1 MVDILEHIYFFDG
14 NQKRISWVI
23 QNKEISTEQ
32 YREHAEYYL
41 DIVSIEQ
48 AKYIALHVGIFWGI
62 GTFTIKNGDTIRIML
77 DSKTMYDH
85 LFNNATVTDGFIKTR
100 TVFINKLIDQRKLV
114 IKYELIEPE
123 QNIATKALS
132 L

>member
-1 MVDILEHIYFFDG
+1 MEHVYFSDG

-23 QNKEISTEQ
+23 QNEKTDVEQ
-32 YREHAEYYL
+32 YREQAENYL
-41 DIVSIEQ
+41 DIVSVEQ
-48 AKYIALHVGIFWGI
+48 SKYIALHVGIFWCI
-62 GTFTIKNGDTIRIML
+62 GTFIIKNGDIVKIML

-85 LFNNATVTDGFIKTR
+85 LSNSNASTDFFIERRAGFIKQ
-100 TVFINKLIDQRKLV
+100 LIAQRKLV

-123 QNIATKALS
+123 QNIATKVLS

>member
-1 MVDILEHIYFFDG
+1 MEHVYFFDG
-14 NQKRISWVI
+14 SQKRISWVI
-23 QNKEISTEQ
+23 QNKEINTEQ

-62 GTFTIKNGDTIRIML
+62 GTFTIKNGDTIKVML

-85 LFNNATVTDGFIKTR
+85 LHNNATITDRFIKTR

-114 IKYELIEPE
+114 VKYELIEPE

>member
-1 MVDILEHIYFFDG
+1 MEHVYFSDG

-23 QNKEISTEQ
+23 QNEKTNVEQ
-32 YREHAEYYL
+32 YREQAENYS
-41 DIVSIEQ
+41 DIVSVEQ
-48 AKYIALHVGIFWGI
+48 SKYIALHVGIFWCI
-62 GTFTIKNGDTIRIML
+62 GTFIIKNGDTVKIML

-85 LFNNATVTDGFIKTR
+85 LSNSNASTDFFIERRAGFIKQ
-100 TVFINKLIDQRKLV
+100 LIDQRKLV

-123 QNIATKALS
+123 QNIATKVLS